1 MAKDNSIEDQ
11 KKTQAFVTWSDDSG
25 KRQALEDTSDNIES
39 YDGIQKATAYN
50 RRSFLDI
57 EPNRSVR
64 TGFNREDYNRFRSS
78 EAVPKKQK
86 EAIRMCMA
94 AYDRVGIIRNVIDLM
109 ADFAGQGITIVH
121 PNKRIEKFFRA
132 WFQKVNG
139 GERTER
145 FLNTLYRC
153 GNVVV
158 KRRTAKI
165 NKKTETQLRS
175 MGDADM
181 QVIDLKV
188 AKREI
193 PWKFDF
199 LNPMSIE
206 VVGNELATFVGQPRY
221 VLKVSKL
228 VRGLTNRGI
237 KGGSPHHR
245 NLTAMLPPDI
255 LEAIKDGK
263 TTIPLDP
270 EKVSVFYYKKDD
282 WLVWSNPMIYA
293 ILDDIIML
301 EKMKLAD
308 ISALDGAISNIRLWS
323 LGDLDNK
330 ILPTKAAINKLRNIL
345 ASNVGGGTMD
355 LVWGPE
361 LKFTESSTQVFRFLG
376 KEKYEPVLTNIYAG
390 LGIPPTLT
398 GMASTGGGFTNNFIS
413 LKTLVERLEYGRQV
427 LVNWWNQ
434 ELKIVQKAMGFRL
447 PARIHFDQMVLSD
460 EASEKNLLIQLAD
473 RSIISTETLV
483 ERFGEIPE
491 IEKIRIRR
499 EVKDRKNEVMPQ
511 QAGPYHNPQH
521 RNDLEKIALTKD
533 MIAPEDVGVV
543 PCENTGD
550 HPFTNPQDRRS
561 DDEIEEKKDELKNKQ
576 DERDQ
581 KKFDHQ
587 QDTRD
592 KQQKEFDPKGRP
604 EDGRPKNSKDKEK
617 RKQRQSKPRES
628 VNSSGFVVTS
638 LWASE
643 AQSKISNIINPA
655 ILAHYEKANL
665 RSLTKSEI
673 DQLEHLKLCIL
684 CNMEPFIEI
693 TPEIVNELLKKT
705 ISVDPSVANL
715 LGKLKED
722 FFNKNEK
729 QPSIDEIR
737 HINVACYA
745 LSKTDPRF

>member
-1 MAKDNSIEDQ
+1 MSDNDPIQDQ
-11 KKTQAFVTWSDDSG
+11 EKVQAFVTWSDDSG
-25 KRQALEDTSDNIES
+25 KRQALSDTSDNIDS
-39 YDGIQKATAYN
+39 YDGIQKSVGYN

-64 TGFNREDYNRFRSS
+64 TGFTREDYNRFRSS
-78 EAVPKKQK
+78 ESVPKRQK
-86 EAIRMCMA
+86 EAIRMCMQ
-94 AYDRVGIIRNVIDLM
+94 AYDKVGIIRNVIDLM

-132 WFQKVNG
+132 WFNKVNG
-139 GERTER
+139 IERSER

-165 NKKTETQLRS
+165 SRKVER
-175 MGDADM
+175 
-181 QVIDLKV
+181 DLKSAASPDMEALV
-188 AKREI
+188 RNVTKKEI

-206 VVGNELATFVGQPRY
+206 VIGDELATFVGQPQY
-221 VLKVSKL
+221 ALKVSKL
-228 VRGLTNRGI
+228 VRGLAN
-237 KGGSPHHR
+237 KGLMTDSPYHK
-245 NLTAMLPPDI
+245 NIQALLPPDI
-255 LEAIKDGK
+255 VKSIKEGQSV
-263 TTIPLDP
+263 IPLDP
-270 EKVSVFYYKKDD
+270 EKVSVHYYKKDD
-282 WLVWSNPMIYA
+282 WLVWANPMIFA

-390 LGIPPTLT
+390 LGVPPTLT
-398 GMASTGGGFTNNFIS
+398 GAAGSSGGFTNNFIS

-434 ELKIVQKAMGFRL
+434 ELEIVQKAMGFRL

-473 RSIISTETLV
+473 RNIISAETLV

-499 EVKDRKNEVMPQ
+499 EEKDRKAEAMPQ
-511 QAGPYHNPQH
+511 KASPYHNPQH

-533 MIAPEDVGVV
+533 SMQPEDFGLV
-543 PCENTGD
+543 PSTDTGR
-550 HPFTNPQDRRS
+550 HPLTDPKDRRDKES
-561 DDEIEEKKDELKNKQ
+561 INKEKEEKEEKRMELKKKNSPAPKQ
-576 DERDQ
+576 EE
-581 KKFDHQ
+581 KFNP
-587 QDTRD
+587 T
-592 KQQKEFDPKGRP
+592 GRP
-604 EDGRPKNSKDKEK
+604 EDGRPKNSTDKGP
-617 RKQRQSKPRES
+617 RKQRVDKPKQIVSQTEVAS
-628 VNSSGFVVTS
+628 MS
-638 LWASE
+638 LWAGE
-643 AQSKISNIINPA
+643 AQAKINEVINPA
-655 ILAHYEKANL
+655 ILAHYNKKSL
-665 RSLTKSEI
+665 RSLTKSEM
-673 DQLEHLKLCIL
+673 DQLEHLKMCIL
-684 CNMEPFIEI
+684 CNIQPFIEI
-693 TPEIVNELLKKT
+693 NADTLNNLLKNPVKET
-705 ISVDPSVANL
+705 AGFKNL
-715 LGKLKED
+715 MSSLKKD
-722 FFNKNEK
+722 FFNRNNRKPNV
-729 QPSIDEIR
+729 DELR
-737 HINVACYA
+737 KMAVSSYA
-745 LSKTDPRF
+745 LSKTE

>member
-1 MAKDNSIEDQ
+1 MADNDPIQNQE
-11 KKTQAFVTWSDDSG
+11 KTQAFVTWSDDSG
-25 KRQALEDTSDNIES
+25 KRQALFDTSDNIES
-39 YDGIQKATAYN
+39 YDGIQKSVAYN

-64 TGFNREDYNRFRSS
+64 VGFDRQDYNRFRSS
-78 EAVPKKQK
+78 ESVPKRQK
-86 EAIRMCMA
+86 EAIRMCMS

-132 WFQKVNG
+132 WFKKVSG
-139 GERTER
+139 IERSER

-158 KRRTAKI
+158 KRRNAKI
-165 NKKTETQLRS
+165 NKKTENELKALGET
-175 MGDADM
+175 DID
-181 QVIDLKV
+181 VVDLKV
-188 AKREI
+188 NKREI

-199 LNPMSIE
+199 LNPMSVE
-206 VVGNELATFVGQPRY
+206 VIGNELATFVGQPQY
-221 VLKVSKL
+221 ALKVSKL
-228 VRGLTNRGI
+228 VRGLTNKSMTGD
-237 KGGSPHHR
+237 SPYHR
-245 NLTAMLPPDI
+245 NLHAMLPPDI
-255 LEAIKDGK
+255 LKAIENGQNI
-263 TTIPLDP
+263 IPLDP
-270 EKVSVFYYKKDD
+270 EKVSVHYYKKDD
-282 WLVWSNPMIYA
+282 WLVWANPMIYA

-361 LKFTESSTQVFRFLG
+361 LKFSESQSQVYKFLG

-390 LGIPPTLT
+390 LGVPPTLT
-398 GMASTGGGFTNNFIS
+398 GMASGGGGGFTNNFIS

-434 ELKIVQKAMGFRL
+434 ELEIVQKAMGFRL

-473 RSIISTETLV
+473 RNIISAETLV

-499 EVKDRKNEVMPQ
+499 EEKDRKAEVMPQ
-511 QAGPYHNPQH
+511 KASPYHNPQH

-533 MIAPEDVGVV
+533 SMNPEDFGLV
-543 PCENTGD
+543 PSGDTGN
-550 HPFTNPQDRRS
+550 HPLTEPKDRR
-561 DDEIEEKKDELKNKQ
+561 DKNTIENQKEEKEDKKIEKEEKRADIKKDKSP
-576 DERDQ
+576 
-581 KKFDHQ
+581 
-587 QDTRD
+587 
-592 KQQKEFDPKGRP
+592 KEEKYNPVGRP
-604 EDGRPKNSKDKEK
+604 EDGRPKNSRDKQQ
-617 RKQRQSKPRES
+617 RKQREEKPKLLS
-628 VNSSGFVVTS
+628 VKDLANLS
-638 LWASE
+638 LWANE
-643 AQSKISNIINPA
+643 AQSEISTIVNPA
-655 ILAHYEKANL
+655 ILSHHEKASL
-665 RSLTKSEI
+665 RSLTKSEM

-684 CNMEPFIEI
+684 CNIEPYIDI
-693 TPEIVNELLKKT
+693 TPEVVADLLKNPIT
-705 ISVDPSVANL
+705 LSASVVKMLPE
-715 LGKLKED
+715 LKDD
-722 FFNKNEK
+722 FFNRKDR
-729 QPSIDEIR
+729 QPNIDELR
-737 HINVACYA
+737 QMHVSCYA
-745 LSKTDPRF
+745 LSKTG

>member
-1 MAKDNSIEDQ
+1 MAKDPIQDQ
-11 KKTQAFVTWSDDSG
+11 QKAQAFVTWSDDSG
-25 KRQALEDTSDNIES
+25 KRQALADTSDNIDS
-39 YDGIQKATAYN
+39 YDGIQKAVAYN

-64 TGFNREDYNRFRSS
+64 TGFTREDYNRFRSE
-78 EAVPKKQK
+78 EAVPKRQQ

-94 AYDRVGIIRNVIDLM
+94 AYDKVGIIRNVIDLM

-139 GERTER
+139 KERTER

-165 NKKTETQLRS
+165 NKRTEKQLRS
-175 MGDADM
+175 MADADM
-181 QVIDLKV
+181 EVIDLKV
-188 AKREI
+188 NRREI

-199 LNPMSIE
+199 LNPLSVE
-206 VVGNELATFVGQPRY
+206 VIGNELATFVGQPQY
-221 VLKVSKL
+221 ALKVSKL
-228 VRGLTNRGI
+228 VRGLAKRGLTQNT
-237 KGGSPHHR
+237 PHHK

-255 LEAIKDGK
+255 LEAIKNGQNVV
-263 TTIPLDP
+263 PLDP
-270 EKVSVFYYKKDD
+270 EKVSVYYYKKDD

-398 GMASTGGGFTNNFIS
+398 GMANTGGGFTNNFIS

-434 ELKIVQKAMGFRL
+434 ELEIVQKAMGFRL
-447 PARIHFDQMVLSD
+447 PAKIHFDQMVLSD
-460 EASEKNLLIQLAD
+460 EAAEKTLLIQLAD
-473 RSIISTETLV
+473 RNIISSETLV

-499 EVKDRKNEVMPQ
+499 EVKDRRNESMPQ
-511 QAGPYHNPQH
+511 KASPYHNPQH

-533 MIAPEDVGVV
+533 MIAPEDVGIV
-543 PCENTGD
+543 PCDDTGD
-550 HPFTNPQDRRS
+550 HPLTNPKDRRS
-561 DDEIEEKKDELKNKQ
+561 DEQIEEKKDEIKDKQ

-581 KKFDHQ
+581 KKFD
-587 QDTRD
+587 
-592 KQQKEFDPKGRP
+592 KQQEKKIEQEKEFDPKGRP
-604 EDGRPKNSKDKEK
+604 EDGRPKNSKDKQK
-617 RKQRQSKPRES
+617 RKQRDVKPRET
-628 VNSSGFVVTS
+628 VNSSEFVVTS
-638 LWASE
+638 LWAHE
-643 AQSKISNIINPA
+643 AQSKISDIINPA
-655 ILAHYEKANL
+655 ILAHYEKASL
-665 RSLTKSEI
+665 RSLTKSEVE
-673 DQLEHLKLCIL
+673 QLEHLKLCIL
-684 CNMEPFIEI
+684 CGMQPFIEV
-693 TPEIVNELLKKT
+693 TPEIVSDLLSRP
-705 ISVDPSVANL
+705 ISVDASTSKL
-715 LGKLKED
+715 LAGLKED
-722 FFNKNEK
+722 FLNKNGR
-729 QPSIDEIR
+729 QPNIDEVR
-737 HINVACYA
+737 RINVSCYA
-745 LSKTDPRF
+745 LSKTG

>member
-1 MAKDNSIEDQ
+1 MADNDPIQNQE
-11 KKTQAFVTWSDDSG
+11 KAQAFVTWSDDSG
-25 KRQALEDTSDNIES
+25 KRQALFDTSDNIDS
-39 YDGIQKATAYN
+39 YDGIQKSVAYN

-64 TGFNREDYNRFRSS
+64 VGFDRQDYNRFRSA
-78 EAVPKKQK
+78 EAVPKRQK
-86 EAIRMCMA
+86 EAIRMCMS

-132 WFQKVNG
+132 WFKKVNG
-139 GERTER
+139 MERSER

-158 KRRTAKI
+158 KRRNAKI
-165 NKKTETQLRS
+165 NKKTENELKALGET
-175 MGDADM
+175 DID
-181 QVIDLKV
+181 VVDLKV
-188 AKREI
+188 NKREI

-199 LNPMSIE
+199 LNPMSVE
-206 VVGNELATFVGQPRY
+206 VIGNELATFVGQPQY
-221 VLKVSKL
+221 GLKVSKL
-228 VRGLTNRGI
+228 VRGLTNKSMTGD
-237 KGGSPHHR
+237 SPHHR
-245 NLTAMLPPDI
+245 NLHAMLPPDI
-255 LEAIKDGK
+255 LKAIEDGQRI
-263 TTIPLDP
+263 IPLDP
-270 EKVSVFYYKKDD
+270 EKVSVHYYKKDD
-282 WLVWSNPMIYA
+282 WLVWANQMIYA

-390 LGIPPTLT
+390 LGVPPTLT
-398 GMASTGGGFTNNFIS
+398 GMASGGGGGFTNNFIS

-434 ELKIVQKAMGFRL
+434 ELEIVQKAMGFRL

-473 RSIISTETLV
+473 RNIISAETLV

-499 EVKDRKNEVMPQ
+499 EEKDRKAEVMPQ
-511 QAGPYHNPQH
+511 KASPYHNPQH

-533 MIAPEDVGVV
+533 SMQPEDFGLV
-543 PCENTGD
+543 PSGDTGN
-550 HPFTNPQDRRS
+550 HPLTEPKDRR
-561 DDEIEEKKDELKNKQ
+561 DKNTIENQKEEKEDKKIEKEEKRAEIKKDKAPKE
-576 DERDQ
+576 E
-581 KKFDHQ
+581 KFD
-587 QDTRD
+587 
-592 KQQKEFDPKGRP
+592 PVGRP
-604 EDGRPKNSKDKEK
+604 EDGRPKNSRDKQQ
-617 RKQRQSKPRES
+617 RKQREEKPKLFAAKDLA
-628 VNSSGFVVTS
+628 NLS
-638 LWASE
+638 LWANE
-643 AQSKISNIINPA
+643 AQSEISSIINPA
-655 ILAHYEKANL
+655 ILDHHGKASL
-665 RSLTKSEI
+665 RSLTKNEM

-684 CNMEPFIEI
+684 CNIEPYIDI
-693 TPEIVNELLKKT
+693 TPEVVADLLKKP
-705 ISVDPSVANL
+705 IALSSSVAKML
-715 LGKLKED
+715 PELKDD
-722 FFNKNEK
+722 FFNRKDR
-729 QPSIDEIR
+729 QPNIDELR
-737 HINVACYA
+737 HMHVSCYA
-745 LSKTDPRF
+745 LSKTG

>member
-1 MAKDNSIEDQ
+1 MAKDNPIKDQ
-11 KKTQAFVTWSDDSG
+11 QKAQAFVTWSDDSG
-25 KRQALEDTSDNIES
+25 KRQALIDTADNIDS
-39 YDGIQKATAYN
+39 YDGIQKGTGGV

-64 TGFNREDYNRFRSS
+64 TSFTRQDYNRFRQEES
-78 EAVPKKQK
+78 VPRQQKQ
-86 EAIRMCMA
+86 AIKMCMA

-109 ADFAGQGITIVH
+109 GDFAGQGITIVH

-132 WFQKVNG
+132 WFKKVNG
-139 GERTER
+139 LERTER

-153 GNVVV
+153 GNVIV

-165 NKKTETQLRS
+165 NKKTEKQLRS
-175 MGDADM
+175 VGDVDM
-181 QVIDLKV
+181 KIIDLKV
-188 AKREI
+188 NRREI

-199 LNPMSIE
+199 LNPVSIE
-206 VVGNELATFVGQPRY
+206 VIGNELATFVGQPRY
-221 VLKVSKL
+221 ALKVSKL
-228 VRGLTNRGI
+228 VRGLTNRDAN
-237 KGGSPHHR
+237 GGSPHHR

-255 LEAIKDGK
+255 LKAIKDGK

-270 EKVSVFYYKKDD
+270 EKVSVYYYKKDD
-282 WLVWSNPMIYA
+282 WLVWASPMIYA

-427 LVNWWNQ
+427 LVNWWSQ
-434 ELKIVQKAMGFRL
+434 ELEIVQKAMGFRL
-447 PARIHFDQMVLSD
+447 PARVHFDQMVLAD

-473 RSIISTETLV
+473 RNIISSETLI

-499 EVKDRKNEVMPQ
+499 EVKDRNRESMPQ

-533 MIAPEDVGVV
+533 MISPEDVGIV

-550 HPFTNPQDRRS
+550 HPFTEPQDRRS
-561 DDEIEEKKDELKNKQ
+561 DDEIQDGKDELKDKQ
-576 DERDQ
+576 EERDQ
-581 KKFDHQ
+581 NKFDRQ
-587 QDTRD
+587 KDSD
-592 KQQKEFDPKGRP
+592 VEKQQQFDPTGRP

-617 RKQRQSKPRES
+617 RKQKEVKPRQT
-628 VNSSGFVVTS
+628 VNSDFVGVS
-638 LWASE
+638 LWGVE
-643 AQSKISNIINPA
+643 AQNKISEVINPA
-655 ILAHYEKANL
+655 ILAHYNKSSL
-665 RSLTKSEI
+665 RSLTKSEM
-673 DQLEHLKLCIL
+673 DQLEYLKLCIL
-684 CNMEPFIEI
+684 CGIEPFIEI
-693 TPEIVNELLKKT
+693 DADIINRLLK
-705 ISVDPSVANL
+705 ISMSIDPSVASS
-715 LGKLKED
+715 LKGFRND
-722 FFNKNEK
+722 FSERNDR
-729 QPSIDEIR
+729 QPSIDEAR
-737 HINVACYA
+737 QMHVAAYA
-745 LSKTDPRF
+745 LSKTT

>member
-1 MAKDNSIEDQ
+1 MAKDPIQDQ
-11 KKTQAFVTWSDDSG
+11 QKAQAFVTWSDDSG
-25 KRQALEDTSDNIES
+25 KRQALADTSDNIDS
-39 YDGIQKATAYN
+39 YDGIQKAVAYN

-64 TGFNREDYNRFRSS
+64 TGFTREDYNRFRSE
-78 EAVPKKQK
+78 EAVPKRQQ

-94 AYDRVGIIRNVIDLM
+94 AYDKVGIIRNVIDLM

-139 GERTER
+139 KERTER

-165 NKKTETQLRS
+165 NKRTEKQLRS
-175 MGDADM
+175 MADADM
-181 QVIDLKV
+181 EVIDLKV
-188 AKREI
+188 NRREI

-199 LNPMSIE
+199 LNPLSVE
-206 VVGNELATFVGQPRY
+206 VIGNELATFVGQPQY
-221 VLKVSKL
+221 ALKVSKL
-228 VRGLTNRGI
+228 VRGLAKRGLTQNT
-237 KGGSPHHR
+237 PHHK

-255 LEAIKDGK
+255 LEAIKNGQNVV
-263 TTIPLDP
+263 PLDP
-270 EKVSVFYYKKDD
+270 EKVSVYYYKKDD

-398 GMASTGGGFTNNFIS
+398 GMANTGGGFTNNFIS

-434 ELKIVQKAMGFRL
+434 ELEIVQKAMGFRL
-447 PARIHFDQMVLSD
+447 PAKIHFDQMVLSD
-460 EASEKNLLIQLAD
+460 EASEKTLLIQLAD
-473 RSIISTETLV
+473 RNIISSETLV

-499 EVKDRKNEVMPQ
+499 EVKDRKNESMPQ
-511 QAGPYHNPQH
+511 KASPYHNPQH

-533 MIAPEDVGVV
+533 MIAPEDVGIV
-543 PCENTGD
+543 PCDDTGD
-550 HPFTNPQDRRS
+550 HPLTNPKDRRS
-561 DDEIEEKKDELKNKQ
+561 DEQIEEKKDEIKDKQ

-581 KKFDHQ
+581 KKFD
-587 QDTRD
+587 
-592 KQQKEFDPKGRP
+592 KQQEKKIEQEKEFDPKGRP
-604 EDGRPKNSKDKEK
+604 EDGRPKNSKDKQK
-617 RKQRQSKPRES
+617 RKQRDVKPRET
-628 VNSSGFVVTS
+628 VNSSEFVVTS
-638 LWASE
+638 LWAHE
-643 AQSKISNIINPA
+643 AQSKISDIINPA
-655 ILAHYEKANL
+655 ILAHYEKASL
-665 RSLTKSEI
+665 RSLTKSEVE
-673 DQLEHLKLCIL
+673 QLEHLKLCIL
-684 CNMEPFIEI
+684 CGMQPFIEV
-693 TPEIVNELLKKT
+693 TPEIVSDLLSRP
-705 ISVDPSVANL
+705 ISVDASTSKL
-715 LGKLKED
+715 LAGLKED
-722 FFNKNEK
+722 FLNKNGR
-729 QPSIDEIR
+729 QPNIDEVR
-737 HINVACYA
+737 RINVSCYA
-745 LSKTDPRF
+745 LSKTG

>member
-1 MAKDNSIEDQ
+1 MADNDPIQNQE
-11 KKTQAFVTWSDDSG
+11 KTQAFVTWSDDSG
-25 KRQALEDTSDNIES
+25 KRQALFDTSDNIDS
-39 YDGIQKATAYN
+39 YDGIQKSVAYN

-64 TGFNREDYNRFRSS
+64 VGFDRQDYNRFRSA
-78 EAVPKKQK
+78 EAVPKRQK
-86 EAIRMCMA
+86 EAIRMCMS

-132 WFQKVNG
+132 WFKKVNG
-139 GERTER
+139 IERSER

-158 KRRTAKI
+158 KRRNAKI
-165 NKKTETQLRS
+165 NKKTENELKALGET
-175 MGDADM
+175 DID
-181 QVIDLKV
+181 VVDLKV
-188 AKREI
+188 NKREI

-206 VVGNELATFVGQPRY
+206 VIGNELATFVGQPQY
-221 VLKVSKL
+221 ALKVSKL
-228 VRGLTNRGI
+228 VRGLTNKSMTGD
-237 KGGSPHHR
+237 SPHHR
-245 NLTAMLPPDI
+245 NLHAMLPPDI
-255 LEAIKDGK
+255 LKAIEDGERI
-263 TTIPLDP
+263 IPLDP
-270 EKVSVFYYKKDD
+270 EKVSVHYYKKDD
-282 WLVWSNPMIYA
+282 WLVWANPMIYA

-390 LGIPPTLT
+390 LGVPPTLT
-398 GMASTGGGFTNNFIS
+398 GMASGGGGGFTNNFIS

-434 ELKIVQKAMGFRL
+434 ELEIVQKAMGFRL

-460 EASEKNLLIQLAD
+460 EASEKTLLIQLAD
-473 RSIISTETLV
+473 RNIISAETLV

-499 EVKDRKNEVMPQ
+499 EEKDRKSEVMPQ
-511 QAGPYHNPQH
+511 KASPYHNPQH

-533 MIAPEDVGVV
+533 SMNPEDFGLV
-543 PCENTGD
+543 PSGDTGN
-550 HPFTNPQDRRS
+550 HPLTEPKDRR
-561 DDEIEEKKDELKNKQ
+561 DKNTIENQKEEKEDKKIEKEEKRAEIKKDKSP
-576 DERDQ
+576 
-581 KKFDHQ
+581 
-587 QDTRD
+587 
-592 KQQKEFDPKGRP
+592 KEEKYDPVGRP
-604 EDGRPKNSKDKEK
+604 EDGRPKNSRDKQQ
-617 RKQRQSKPRES
+617 RKQREEKPKLFAAKDLA
-628 VNSSGFVVTS
+628 NLS

-643 AQSKISNIINPA
+643 AQSEISTIINPA
-655 ILAHYEKANL
+655 ILNHHEKASL
-665 RSLTKSEI
+665 RSLTKSEM

-684 CNMEPFIEI
+684 CNIEPYIEI
-693 TPEIVNELLKKT
+693 TPEVIADILKNPV
-705 ISVDPSVANL
+705 SLSSSVAKML
-715 LGKLKED
+715 PELKDD
-722 FFNKNEK
+722 FFNRKDR
-729 QPSIDEIR
+729 QPNMDELR
-737 HINVACYA
+737 QMHVSCYA
-745 LSKTDPRF
+745 LSKTG

>member
-1 MAKDNSIEDQ
+1 MADENPIKDQ
-11 KKTQAFVTWSDDSG
+11 QKTQAFVTWADDSG
-25 KRQALEDTSDNIES
+25 KRQALLDTSDNIDS
-39 YDGIQKATAYN
+39 YDGIQKSTAYN

-57 EPNRSVR
+57 EPQRSVR
-64 TGFNREDYNRFRSS
+64 TSFTREDYNRFRSS
-78 EAVPKKQK
+78 EAVPKQQK
-86 EAIRMCMA
+86 EAIKMCMA

-109 ADFAGQGITIVH
+109 GDFAGQGITIVH

-132 WFQKVNG
+132 WFKKVNG
-139 GERTER
+139 LERTER

-153 GNVVV
+153 GNVIV

-165 NKKTETQLRS
+165 NKKTEKQLRS

-181 QVIDLKV
+181 EIVDLKV
-188 AKREI
+188 PRREI

-206 VVGNELATFVGQPRY
+206 VVGNELATFVGQPQY

-228 VRGLTNRGI
+228 VRGLTSRGLS
-237 KGGSPHHR
+237 GNTPYHR

-293 ILDDIIML
+293 ILDDIVML

-398 GMASTGGGFTNNFIS
+398 GMATSGGGFTNNFIS

-434 ELKIVQKAMGFRL
+434 ELEIVQKAMGFRL
-447 PARIHFDQMVLSD
+447 PAKVHFDQMVLAD

-473 RSIISTETLV
+473 RNIISSETLV

-499 EVKDRKNEVMPQ
+499 EVKDREKEAMPQ
-511 QAGPYHNPQH
+511 KASPYHNPQH

-533 MIAPEDVGVV
+533 MIAPEDVGIV
-543 PCENTGD
+543 PCDDTGD
-550 HPFTNPQDRRS
+550 HPFTDPKDRRS
-561 DDEIEEKKDELKNKQ
+561 DEEIEEKKEETKDKQ
-576 DERDQ
+576 EERDQ
-581 KKFDHQ
+581 NKF
-587 QDTRD
+587 D
-592 KQQKEFDPKGRP
+592 KQQEKEDKKEKEFDPTGRP
-604 EDGRPKNSKDKEK
+604 EDGRPKNSRDKEK
-617 RKQRQSKPRES
+617 RKQKEPKPRTS
-628 VNSSGFVVTS
+628 VNSSEFVVMS

-643 AQSKISNIINPA
+643 AQSKISGIINPA
-655 ILAHYEKANL
+655 ILSHYDKASL
-665 RSLTKSEI
+665 RSLTKSETE
-673 DQLEHLKLCIL
+673 QLEHLKLCIL
-684 CNMEPFIEI
+684 CNMEPFIDVS
-693 TPEIVNELLKKT
+693 PEIISELLKRPILVESSTAK
-705 ISVDPSVANL
+705 L
-715 LGKLKED
+715 LATLREGFL
-722 FFNKNEK
+722 NKNERE
-729 QPSIDEIR
+729 PSIDEVR
-737 HINVACYA
+737 QMNVSGYA
-745 LSKTDPRF
+745 LSKTG

>member
-1 MAKDNSIEDQ
+1 MADNDPIQNQE
-11 KKTQAFVTWSDDSG
+11 KTQAFVTWSDDSG
-25 KRQALEDTSDNIES
+25 KRQALFDTSDNIES
-39 YDGIQKATAYN
+39 YDGIQKSVAYN

-64 TGFNREDYNRFRSS
+64 VGFDRQDYNRFRSS
-78 EAVPKKQK
+78 ESVPKRQK
-86 EAIRMCMA
+86 EAIRMCMS

-132 WFQKVNG
+132 WFKKVSG
-139 GERTER
+139 IERSER

-158 KRRTAKI
+158 KRRNAKI
-165 NKKTETQLRS
+165 NKKTENELKALGET
-175 MGDADM
+175 DID
-181 QVIDLKV
+181 VVDLKV
-188 AKREI
+188 NKREI

-199 LNPMSIE
+199 LNPMSVE
-206 VVGNELATFVGQPRY
+206 VIGNELATFVGQPQY
-221 VLKVSKL
+221 ALKVSKL
-228 VRGLTNRGI
+228 VRGLTN
-237 KGGSPHHR
+237 KSMTTDSPYHK
-245 NLTAMLPPDI
+245 NIQALLPPDI
-255 LEAIKDGK
+255 VKSIKEGQSV
-263 TTIPLDP
+263 IPLDP
-270 EKVSVFYYKKDD
+270 EKVSVHYYKKDD
-282 WLVWSNPMIYA
+282 WLVWANPMIYA

-361 LKFTESSTQVFRFLG
+361 LKFSESQSQVYKFLG

-390 LGIPPTLT
+390 LGVPPTLT
-398 GMASTGGGFTNNFIS
+398 GMASGGGGGFTNNFIS

-434 ELKIVQKAMGFRL
+434 ELEIVQKAMGFRL

-473 RSIISTETLV
+473 RNIISAETLV

-499 EVKDRKNEVMPQ
+499 EEKDRKAEVMPQ
-511 QAGPYHNPQH
+511 KASPYHNPQH

-533 MIAPEDVGVV
+533 SMNPEDFGLV
-543 PCENTGD
+543 PSGDTGN
-550 HPFTNPQDRRS
+550 HPLTEPKDRR
-561 DDEIEEKKDELKNKQ
+561 DKNTIENQKEEKEDKKIEKEEKRADIKKDKSP
-576 DERDQ
+576 
-581 KKFDHQ
+581 
-587 QDTRD
+587 
-592 KQQKEFDPKGRP
+592 KEEKYNPVGRP
-604 EDGRPKNSKDKEK
+604 EDGRPKNSRDKQQ
-617 RKQRQSKPRES
+617 RKQREEKPKLLS
-628 VNSSGFVVTS
+628 VKDLANLS
-638 LWASE
+638 LWANE
-643 AQSKISNIINPA
+643 AQSEISTIVNPA
-655 ILAHYEKANL
+655 ILSHHEKASL
-665 RSLTKSEI
+665 RSLTKSEM

-684 CNMEPFIEI
+684 CNIEPYIDI
-693 TPEIVNELLKKT
+693 TPEVVADLLKNPIT
-705 ISVDPSVANL
+705 LSSSVAKML
-715 LGKLKED
+715 PELKDD
-722 FFNKNEK
+722 FFNRKDR
-729 QPSIDEIR
+729 QPNIDELR
-737 HINVACYA
+737 QMHVSCYA
-745 LSKTDPRF
+745 LSRTG

>member
-1 MAKDNSIEDQ
+1 MSDNDPIQDQ
-11 KKTQAFVTWSDDSG
+11 EKVQAFVTWSDDSG
-25 KRQALEDTSDNIES
+25 KRQALSDTSDNIDS
-39 YDGIQKATAYN
+39 YDGIQKSVGYN

-64 TGFNREDYNRFRSS
+64 TGFTREDYNRFRSS
-78 EAVPKKQK
+78 ESVPKRQK
-86 EAIRMCMA
+86 EAIRMCMQ
-94 AYDRVGIIRNVIDLM
+94 AYDKVGIIRNVIDLM

-132 WFQKVNG
+132 WFNKVNG
-139 GERTER
+139 IERSER

-165 NKKTETQLRS
+165 SRKVER
-175 MGDADM
+175 
-181 QVIDLKV
+181 DLKSAASPDMEALV
-188 AKREI
+188 RNVTKKEI

-206 VVGNELATFVGQPRY
+206 VIGDELATFVGQPQY
-221 VLKVSKL
+221 ALKVSKL
-228 VRGLTNRGI
+228 VRGLAN
-237 KGGSPHHR
+237 KGLMTDSPYHK
-245 NLTAMLPPDI
+245 NIQALLPPDI
-255 LEAIKDGK
+255 VKSIKEGESV
-263 TTIPLDP
+263 IPLDP
-270 EKVSVFYYKKDD
+270 EKVSVHYYKKDD
-282 WLVWSNPMIYA
+282 WLVWANPMIFA

-390 LGIPPTLT
+390 LGVPPTLT
-398 GMASTGGGFTNNFIS
+398 GAAGSSGGFTNNFIS

-434 ELKIVQKAMGFRL
+434 ELEIVQKAMGFRL
-447 PARIHFDQMVLSD
+447 PAKIHFDQMVLSD

-473 RSIISTETLV
+473 RNIISAETLV

-499 EVKDRKNEVMPQ
+499 EEKDRKAEAMPQ
-511 QAGPYHNPQH
+511 KASPYHNPQH

-533 MIAPEDVGVV
+533 SMQPEDFGLV
-543 PCENTGD
+543 PSTDTGR
-550 HPFTNPQDRRS
+550 HPLTDPKDRRDKES
-561 DDEIEEKKDELKNKQ
+561 INKEKEEKEEKRMELKKKNSPAPKQ
-576 DERDQ
+576 EE
-581 KKFDHQ
+581 KFNP
-587 QDTRD
+587 T
-592 KQQKEFDPKGRP
+592 GRP
-604 EDGRPKNSKDKEK
+604 EDGRPKNSTDKGP
-617 RKQRQSKPRES
+617 RKQRVDKPKQIVSQTEVAS
-628 VNSSGFVVTS
+628 MS
-638 LWASE
+638 LWAGE
-643 AQSKISNIINPA
+643 AQAKINEVINPA
-655 ILAHYEKANL
+655 ILAHYNKKSL
-665 RSLTKSEI
+665 RSLTKSEM
-673 DQLEHLKLCIL
+673 DQLEHLKMCIL
-684 CNMEPFIEI
+684 CNIQPFMEINAD
-693 TPEIVNELLKKT
+693 TLNNLLKNPVKET
-705 ISVDPSVANL
+705 ASFKNL
-715 LGKLKED
+715 MSSLKKD
-722 FFNKNEK
+722 FFNRNNRKPNV
-729 QPSIDEIR
+729 DELR
-737 HINVACYA
+737 KMAVSSYA
-745 LSKTDPRF
+745 LSKTA